1 MKSMISRRHLL
12 AASGALLAAP
22 MILRAGRARAA
33 TKALRVG
40 LVTPSTGPLAF
51 FAEPD
56 AFVLKRFEAALSK
69 GAGGRAVEIIVKD
82 SQSNSN
88 RAAEVASQLILEDEV
103 VLLLAAGGPDTV
115 LPVADQ
121 AEINGTPSLATSCPW
136 QPFVMGRGSTPE
148 TGFQSTFLF
157 AFGLEDVIAAYLKLW
172 ETVPNNRKVGL
183 LLPNDADG
191 NAWGDP
197 KFGFPPALAAAGY
210 EVVDPG
216 RYQPMSDDFSAQ
228 IAAFQNAGVDI
239 VMGSMIPPD
248 FTTFW
253 TQAAQQR
260 LRPRIATIGKS
271 LLLPNVLQG
280 IGAAASGLTTELAWH
295 PALPFVSAATGES
308 GRDIAKAWTAETGK
322 PWIQTLGL
330 KHGLLDIGLAAL
342 RGASDPT
349 DADSIIAAIRKLDVE
364 TTMGRTNFGASPV
377 ANVAKS
383 VMLGGQWW
391 QSQDGF
397 TLEIAANP
405 TAIDIPVTRPVEQL
419 PKL

>member
-1 MKSMISRRHLL
+1 MTSLISRRSLL

-22 MILRAGRARAA
+22 MILRAGRAKAA
-33 TKALRVG
+33 SDSLKVG
-40 LVTPSTGPLAF
+40 LVTPRTGPLAF

-56 AFVLKRFEAALSK
+56 DFVLRRFAAALAK
-69 GAGGRAVEIIVKD
+69 GAGGRSVEIIVKD
-82 SQSNSN
+82 SQSNAN

-103 VLLLAAGGPDTV
+103 VLLLTAGGPDTV

-121 AEINGTPSLATSCPW
+121 AEINGTPSLSTSCPW

-148 TGFQSTFLF
+148 TGFKSTFLF

-172 ETVPNNRKVGL
+172 NNVPNNRKVGL
-183 LLPNDADG
+183 LLANDADG

-210 EVVDPG
+210 TVVDSG

-228 IAAFQNAGVDI
+228 IAAFRGAGVDI
-239 VMGSMIPPD
+239 VMGTMIPPD
-248 FTTFW
+248 FATFW

-260 LRPRIATIGKS
+260 LRPKIATIGKA
-271 LLLPNVLQG
+271 LLLPNVLAG

-295 PALPFVSAATGES
+295 PDLPFVSAATGES
-308 GRDIAKAWTAETGK
+308 AHDIAKAWTAETGK

-342 RGASDPT
+342 RGAADPAN
-349 DADSIIAAIRKLDVE
+349 ADSIIAAIRQMDVE
-364 TTMGRTNFGASPV
+364 TTMGRAHFASSPI

-383 VMLGGQWW
+383 VILGGQWW
-391 QSQDGF
+391 QAADGF

-405 TAIDIPVTRPVEQL
+405 TSIDIPVTRPVEQL